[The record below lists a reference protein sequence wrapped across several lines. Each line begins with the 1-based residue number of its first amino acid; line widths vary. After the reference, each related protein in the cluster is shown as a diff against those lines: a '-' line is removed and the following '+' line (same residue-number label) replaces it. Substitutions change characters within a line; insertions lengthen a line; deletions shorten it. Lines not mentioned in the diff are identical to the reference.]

1 MQARKSEGLMN
12 RRIDRSKFRK
22 ILRNANDRLRGDL
35 LFYLDAFMEQTGIAE
50 TRISREAGLDNAFFK
65 RVRQGGYASPPG
77 YDKAVE
83 WMDLKLEELA
93 AEERRKLLRAK
104 TRTAS

>member
-1 MQARKSEGLMN
+1 MN

-35 LFYLDAFMEQTGIAE
+35 LAYLDGFMEQTGIAE
-50 TRISREAGLDNAFFK
+50 TRISREAGLDNSFFK

-93 AEERRKLLRAK
+93 AEERRKSLRAK
-104 TRTAS
+104 TRTVA